1 MKDFVSS
8 RRVSI
13 VTAIASVLILWAIVA
28 VPGGPAWSG
37 LVALSVLMVLLT
49 AASRLILGTASTV
62 AVSEASHGTESEKRR
77 TQ

>member
-13 VTAIASVLILWAIVA
+13 VVAIASVLILWAIVA

-37 LVALSVLMVLLT
+37 LVALSVLAVLLT
-49 AASRLILGTASTV
+49 AASRLVLGTA
-62 AVSEASHGTESEKRR
+62 AALAAAPHGTESEKRR
-77 TQ
+77 MQ